1 MHDSLQ
7 EQKRPTQLEIKLIF
21 FKIYHN
27 ILKIEYASHFI
38 RQLMKAN
45 DRPG

>member
-7 EQKRPTQLEIKLIF
+7 EQKRSTQLEIELIF

-27 ILKIEYASHFI
+27 ILKIEYASHSIQGLQKLLKF
-38 RQLMKAN
+38 
-45 DRPG
+45 